1 MAFNPVQTPRDAFIQ
16 GPDGVSCHLVWNA
29 AAAKQVNATLKRKQM
44 IIDSEVLR
52 LCEPMVPFRT
62 GALIRSGK
70 LTTVIGS
77 GEVKYSTPYARRQY
91 YATAKSRPYD
101 ANRGA
106 YWFERMKTAHKG
118 AILRLI
124 NS

>member
-1 MAFNPVQTPRDAFIQ
+1 MFKPVTNPHDAFIQ
-16 GPDGVSCHLVWNA
+16 ENGLSCHLTWSASA
-29 AAAKQVNATLKRKQM
+29 ARDVNKRLEQKQK

-52 LCEPMVPFRT
+52 LCEPMVPLKT

-70 LTTVIGS
+70 LTTVIGT
-77 GEVKYSTPYARRQY
+77 GEVHYSTPYARRQY

-106 YWFERMKTAHKG
+106 YWFERMKTAHKS

-124 NS
+124 NQ

>member
-1 MAFNPVQTPRDAFIQ
+1 MAFKPVQNPHDTFIR
-16 GPDGVSCHLVWNA
+16 GDGISCHMQWSA
-29 AAAKQVNATLKRKQM
+29 AAAKQVNKALEKRQK

-91 YATAKSRPYD
+91 YATATSRPYD
-101 ANRGA
+101 ANRGS
-106 YWFERMKTAHKG
+106 YWFERMKTAHRG
-118 AILRLI
+118 AIQRLI
-124 NS
+124 NQ